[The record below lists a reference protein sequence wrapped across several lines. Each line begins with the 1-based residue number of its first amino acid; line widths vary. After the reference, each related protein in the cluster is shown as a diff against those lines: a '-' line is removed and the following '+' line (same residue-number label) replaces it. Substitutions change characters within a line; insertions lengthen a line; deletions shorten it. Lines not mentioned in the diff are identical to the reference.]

1 MPTGPTDVTP
11 LIQFLFVIPQFA
23 LKGPTVGAL
32 GFLQTFPRGFALALS
47 LTFGSANTWYRDFH
61 PTSLVPCLA
70 HTLIFSGG
78 LCVAKRR
85 KGRPVEALQGRNE
98 LECIVMRQWHLLQ
111 PLLL

>member
-11 LIQFLFVIPQFA
+11 HIQFLFVIPQFA
-23 LKGPTVGAL
+23 LEGPTVGAL

-70 HTLIFSGG
+70 HTL
-78 LCVAKRR
+78 K
-85 KGRPVEALQGRNE
+85 
-98 LECIVMRQWHLLQ
+98 
-111 PLLL
+111 

>member
-11 LIQFLFVIPQFA
+11 LIQFLFVTPQFA

-32 GFLQTFPRGFALALS
+32 GFLQTSPREFALALS

-70 HTLIFSGG
+70 HTPASAAR
-78 LCVAKRR
+78 LCRVRLHA
-85 KGRPVEALQGRNE
+85 
-98 LECIVMRQWHLLQ
+98 IVMCQVNIA
-111 PLLL
+111 